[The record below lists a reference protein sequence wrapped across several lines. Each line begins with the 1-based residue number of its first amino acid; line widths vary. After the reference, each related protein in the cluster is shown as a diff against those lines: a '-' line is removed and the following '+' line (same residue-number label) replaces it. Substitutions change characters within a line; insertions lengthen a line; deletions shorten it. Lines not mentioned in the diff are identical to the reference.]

1 MFDVF
6 GFYKFKKLTSLKKNK
21 ILLQDYLIKKNIRG
35 TIIIAN
41 EGVNATISGKDN
53 DLKSTIT
60 KIKKILN
67 FKKFDS
73 ENISK
78 SKFQPFHKPKVKIK
92 KEVVPMG
99 LSLSSKNK
107 KNNHIDPK
115 KWNKLINDK
124 ETLVLDSINPFEYK
138 VVNFKR
144 SVNADVAN
152 FGEFPK

>member
-41 EGVNATISGKDN
+41 EGVNATISGKASDI
-53 DLKSTIT
+53 KSTIT
-60 KIKKILN
+60 KIKKILD
-67 FKKFDS
+67 FKNFDS
-73 ENISK
+73 ENISN

-99 LSLSSKNK
+99 LSCHQKIRK
-107 KNNHIDPK
+107 I
-115 KWNKLINDK
+115 IM
-124 ETLVLDSINPFEYK
+124 
-138 VVNFKR
+138 
-144 SVNADVAN
+144 
-152 FGEFPK
+152 

>member
-41 EGVNATISGKDN
+41 EGVNATISGKTN
-53 DLKSTIT
+53 DLKSTIN

-99 LSLSSKNK
+99 LSL
-107 KNNHIDPK
+107 
-115 KWNKLINDK
+115 
-124 ETLVLDSINPFEYK
+124 
-138 VVNFKR
+138 
-144 SVNADVAN
+144 
-152 FGEFPK
+152 